1 MRSRLVFLPVS
12 YLVPDCHLRRMAH
25 LVLWCCTKC
34 NFKVGQRG
42 ALWYQY
48 LTLLSAS
55 RPFFLALARASPRV
69 LHCSHPFDFLV
80 LGGSSAPSADAGG
93 SSRQRMRRI
102 ICAPPLRP
110 QPPRTAPNPAKF
122 EKNQFVFLS
131 FFSFSNGNFWGLDA
145 INTHTDA
152 RGLDTRGG
160 AHFFGWRHP

>member
-102 ICAPPLRP
+102 ICA
-110 QPPRTAPNPAKF
+110 QNPAKF

-131 FFSFSNGNFWGLDA
+131 FFSFYTNGNFWGLDA
-145 INTHTDA
+145 INTHRDA
-152 RGLDTRGG
+152 RGLDARGG